1 MATRHV
7 QHADHGVGGA
17 LPRRHQAPVPVVV
30 RHRRDREALEG
41 EYILTFWLTE
51 AFDIERHKL
60 LLLLILAHVIST
72 AGIISD
78 DLMLYNLHSFAFCFV
93 HRNANAI
100 SRKLFNY
107 VADLLETPEGVLVEL
122 VALLDEVVVV
132 WLVVVPGAVVLLPA
146 QVVRV
151 LVVGAVRAAQTL
163 PVDVLHDV
171 LVGLG
176 LVRLVVF

>member
-1 MATRHV
+1 M
-7 QHADHGVGGA
+7 
-17 LPRRHQAPVPVVV
+17 PM
-30 RHRRDREALEG
+30 DRK
-41 EYILTFWLTE
+41 WL
-51 AFDIERHKL
+51 I
-60 LLLLILAHVIST
+60 
-72 AGIISD
+72 
-78 DLMLYNLHSFAFCFV
+78 
-93 HRNANAI
+93 
-100 SRKLFNY
+100 Y